1 MILRDHK
8 RLDFRRAVARII
20 PLVLVAF
27 ISVSYIW
34 FVLGLHWNVMAFWLL
49 LVVMTTGLFRWNK
62 LVNSLTLA
70 TVYIWVFINYDSSR
84 TCFKYLFYFMVGI
97 ALRFH
102 EWNERPDIPVHQICL
117 TENTALMVMWI
128 SYGSADLW
136 FYYPFIISHY
146 VMFVA
151 GIGLLA
157 VNHQLYHAKLLQ
169 QSHGEGQIDL
179 NSDLC
184 GQTDSV

>member
-84 TCFKYLFYFMVGI
+84 TWFK
-97 ALRFH
+97 
-102 EWNERPDIPVHQICL
+102 
-117 TENTALMVMWI
+117 
-128 SYGSADLW
+128 
-136 FYYPFIISHY
+136 
-146 VMFVA
+146 
-151 GIGLLA
+151 
-157 VNHQLYHAKLLQ
+157 
-169 QSHGEGQIDL
+169 
-179 NSDLC
+179 
-184 GQTDSV
+184 